1 MAPPSP
7 IRFIET
13 ALSCTGPFA
22 VSYTDP
28 DQKWLIRKHLIS
40 LIQNFPNLS
49 PSVDPFFH
57 DNGCTVNLLNVRGYL
72 HVSQSTPPIPI
83 NIWLHENYP
92 FMAPLVFVSSDPT
105 SPIHGNHPFVDS
117 SGATASPYLIY
128 WNHPHSNLS
137 DFVHNLVKLFSHDH
151 PFVYLPA
158 SSFTHPSLVS
168 KQEALDRLAGRL
180 HYDIAAIRA
189 KTAEEIEELSALQGE
204 MVKRVGIATSIVM
217 GLDHEKKKLRRRVK
231 ELTDEAD
238 MLMNWVT
245 FNDPKNVMA
254 VTGEDRMEDVIEAAD
269 EKSELVLDQ
278 LAGDKAM
285 EDLMYELD
293 KAVEQGVVTL
303 QAYIKEVRTTA
314 REQFF
319 NRAMLLKLKGPDI
332 LHWLH

>member
-57 DNGCTVNLLNVRGYL
+57 DNGSTVNLLNVRGYL

-83 NIWLHENYP
+83 NIWLHETTLLWLHLCLSHQIP
-92 FMAPLVFVSSDPT
+92 PPQSMATILLWILPVPPPPLTSYTGTTLIPISLILSITLSSS
-105 SPIHGNHPFVDS
+105 SPMTTLLCICQLQ
-117 SGATASPYLIY
+117 ASPT
-128 WNHPHSNLS
+128 PHLYPNR
-137 DFVHNLVKLFSHDH
+137 KLLTG
-151 PFVYLPA
+151 LP
-158 SSFTHPSLVS
+158 
-168 KQEALDRLAGRL
+168 GRL

-217 GLDHEKKKLRRRVK
+217 GLIMRRR
-231 ELTDEAD
+231 
-238 MLMNWVT
+238 
-245 FNDPKNVMA
+245 
-254 VTGEDRMEDVIEAAD
+254 
-269 EKSELVLDQ
+269 S
-278 LAGDKAM
+278 
-285 EDLMYELD
+285 
-293 KAVEQGVVTL
+293 
-303 QAYIKEVRTTA
+303 
-314 REQFF
+314 
-319 NRAMLLKLKGPDI
+319 
-332 LHWLH
+332 